1 MGKLAPDISIS
12 EGHSEEAERE
22 TSVIIAPKS
31 PESSREAGGRAP
43 KKPETVKSDAKKEA

>member
-12 EGHSEEAERE
+12 EGQSEEAERE
-22 TSVIIAPKS
+22 TSALIAPRS
-31 PESSREAGGRAP
+31 PESSREARGQAP